1 MGYDIRYIGQS
12 EREMAA
18 WIHECESS
26 NKNGP
31 LACTPFEEDQN
42 KRKFNPNADEI
53 TKQEITKDMKMIL
66 SYSINMEVELDKMYT
81 RMRRKCLVN

>member
-53 TKQEITKDMKMIL
+53 TKQEITKDMKMFFKL
-66 SYSINMEVELDKMYT
+66 FDQHGGWTGQNVHTDEEKMPS
-81 RMRRKCLVN
+81 